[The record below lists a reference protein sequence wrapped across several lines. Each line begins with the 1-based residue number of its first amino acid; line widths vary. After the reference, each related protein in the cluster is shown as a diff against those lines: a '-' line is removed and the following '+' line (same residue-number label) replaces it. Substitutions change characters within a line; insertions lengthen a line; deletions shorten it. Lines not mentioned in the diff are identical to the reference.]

1 MLTRG
6 GRRRESWLESHN
18 LLSGVIRTQRRD
30 ANSNRVVGPSAKLL
44 NGLQV
49 KHQWQAGLQLL
60 FRASLSQTKK
70 RSTGQ
75 ASFACKTGR
84 QTESGG
90 LLISE
95 NSYDLSSVRIMRPM

>member
-49 KHQWQAGLQLL
+49 KHQC
-60 FRASLSQTKK
+60 K
-70 RSTGQ
+70 RHAEHHYSMK
-75 ASFACKTGR
+75 S
-84 QTESGG
+84 
-90 LLISE
+90 
-95 NSYDLSSVRIMRPM
+95 